1 MADLRHA
8 FGRRL
13 PAAGVSFEDRQ
24 GLPGQRSTRVTTD
37 HGGAELR
44 NWRNAA
50 NVGKMS
56 RSERSAPDGMPCDEL
71 K

>member
-1 MADLRHA
+1 
-8 FGRRL
+8 L

-37 HGGAELR
+37 YGGAELR

-50 NVGKMS
+50 NVGKKS
-56 RSERSAPDGMPCDEL
+56 RSERSAPDGMPM
-71 K
+71 